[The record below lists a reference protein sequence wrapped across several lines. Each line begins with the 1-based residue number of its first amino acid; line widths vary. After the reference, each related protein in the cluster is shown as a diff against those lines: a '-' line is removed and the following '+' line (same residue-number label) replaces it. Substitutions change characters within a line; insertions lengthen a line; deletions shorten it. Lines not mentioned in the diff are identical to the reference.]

1 MKKNLLKALIISCAL
16 TALAAAAGSL
26 QTASQWGHIDWEK
39 RQVVATGIG
48 AASPGMPLAAAR
60 PNAIRAAQITA
71 LRNAL
76 EIVKGIPLSSSTT
89 VEKGMM
95 TGDIVTTKIEGFLNG
110 FEQQGR
116 TKYMNDAT
124 VELTIEVPLDGQ
136 LAADL
141 LPKEITDT
149 PAVKKGLKE
158 TKKKPSF
165 TGLIVDCTGL
175 GLKPCMVPG
184 ILDDQS
190 KELYG
195 AATVSRAWAV
205 KWGVAAY
212 VHTMEDA
219 KKLVDRIGREPLV
232 AKAVS
237 AVGEGAGDAM
247 VNKKDGNAIKGN
259 PANYQVLEECRVV
272 FIVD

>member
-1 MKKNLLKALIISCAL
+1 MKKHPVQIAALVCVAAAV
-16 TALAAAAGSL
+16 TAAAGSL
-26 QTASQWGHIDWEK
+26 QTTSQWGYIDWGK

-48 AASPGMPLAAAR
+48 AASPGMPIAAAR

-76 EIVKGIPLSSSTT
+76 EIVKGIPVSSSTT

-95 TGDIVTTKIEGFLNG
+95 SGDIVTTKIEGFLNG
-110 FEQQGR
+110 FEQRGR
-116 TKYMNDAT
+116 TKYMNDGT

-141 LPKEITDT
+141 LPREILDT

-165 TGLIVDCTGL
+165 TGLIVDCSGL
-175 GLKPCMVPG
+175 GLKPCMVPV

-190 KELYG
+190 KEVYG
-195 AATVSRAWAV
+195 AASVGRSWAV
-205 KWGVAAY
+205 KWGVAGY
-212 VHTMEDA
+212 VHTMEEA
-219 KKLVDRIGREPLV
+219 KKLIDRVGKEPLV
-232 AKAVS
+232 VKALS
-237 AVGEGAGDAM
+237 AVGESATDA
-247 VNKKDGNAIKGN
+247 VIQKKDAHAVRNN
-259 PANYQVLEECRVV
+259 PANNQVLEECRVV
-272 FIVD
+272 FIVN